1 MGMRKALRAV
11 IAILMGI
18 GWVAPAA
25 AGEKLTIE
33 QARELVRQNNF
44 GLRIARERLL
54 QTEALIDKSWV
65 GYKPQLNASGTYTHT
80 EPSASIAMPDIQG
93 LFQSVFDNVIL
104 NPGGDPDICE
114 GQPAC
119 VDWQNV
125 QAPEGEKT
133 QIIKRDS
140 VAFSASLYQPLFN
153 ARAYTAIKQA
163 YAGYDLAAIN
173 TDNLE
178 EYMLHSLDVAYYSAL
193 TARKYVAAAEK
204 AVELR
209 RAHLEIARAKFEVGD
224 QPKITVLRAE
234 IDLNQAEQDVRTAE
248 NSLALAKEGLALL
261 MARDVDFDLVAPE
274 PVKKPDSSLR
284 AFIERALEKRRD
296 LRIAEL
302 GLELAERDKQ
312 DAWFRFLPTLGLTGS
327 FRASDTKGFTGEY
340 YTWNVGLA
348 LSIPLYDGGLRYA
361 ELDEARSK
369 IRESRL
375 QLEQTRLNIRSEIRQ
390 LWLNME
396 SAQANLTKARKAL
409 TLAEEQAE
417 LAKIS
422 FEAGAITNLEVL
434 DANHVVFLSEVNA
447 AQLELQYQLAIL
459 KLEKAVRMF
468 NPAGGSVSTSGNM
481 PAAGGGSSGV
491 SSAAGS
497 AGGATGGSGTAG
509 QMSGGGQM
517 GGGASQLGF

>member
-1 MGMRKALRAV
+1 MGMRRALW
-11 IAILMGI
+11 AISAWAI
-18 GWVAPAA
+18 SAIVAGFGLAPPAA
-25 AGEKLTIE
+25 AAEPLTLE

-44 GLRIARERLL
+44 GLRIARERLV

-65 GYKPQLNASGTYTHT
+65 MVKPQLNASGTYTHT
-80 EPSASIAMPDIQG
+80 EPSASLAMPEFESIFNNLIFNPTEDPAVCGGEMACI
-93 LFQSVFDNVIL
+93 DWENV
-104 NPGGDPDICE
+104 E
-114 GQPAC
+114 
-119 VDWQNV
+119 VS
-125 QAPEGEKT
+125 KT
-133 QIIKRDS
+133 EIIKQDS
-140 VAFSASLYQPLFN
+140 VALSASLYQPLFN

-163 YAGYDLAAIN
+163 YAGYDLAAVN

-193 TARKYVAAAEK
+193 TARKYAAAAEK

-261 MARDVDFDLVAPE
+261 MARDADFDLVAPE
-274 PVKKPDSSLR
+274 PVAKPASSLR
-284 AFIERALEKRRD
+284 AFIDRALEKRRD

-375 QLEQTRLNIRSEIRQ
+375 QLEQTRQNIRSEIRQ

-396 SAQANLTKARKAL
+396 SAQANLTKARRAL

-422 FEAGAITNLEVL
+422 FEAGAITHLEVL

-468 NPAGGSVSTSGNM
+468 NPASGSVSTSSSM
-481 PAAGGGSSGV
+481 PAAGGGTSGA

-497 AGGATGGSGTAG
+497 AGDA
-509 QMSGGGQM
+509 M
-517 GGGASQLGF
+517 GGGASQMGF

>member
-1 MGMRKALRAV
+1 MGMRKALWAMT
-11 IAILMGI
+11 AILAGF
-18 GWVAPAA
+18 GWAAPAA
-25 AGEKLTIE
+25 AAEPLTIE

-44 GLRIARERLL
+44 GLRIARERLV
-54 QTEALIDKSWV
+54 QAEALIDKSWV
-65 GYKPQLNASGTYTHT
+65 GYKPQLNATGTYTHT
-80 EPSASIAMPDIQG
+80 EPSASLAFPEFESIFNNLIFNPTEDPAICGGEMACIDWE
-93 LFQSVFDNVIL
+93 NV
-104 NPGGDPDICE
+104 E
-114 GQPAC
+114 
-119 VDWQNV
+119 VS
-125 QAPEGEKT
+125 KT
-133 QIIKRDS
+133 QIIKQDS

-153 ARAYTAIKQA
+153 ARAYNAIKQA
-163 YAGYDLAAIN
+163 YTGHDLAAIN

-234 IDLNQAEQDVRTAE
+234 IDLNQAEQDVRTTE

-261 MARDVDFDLVAPE
+261 MARDADFELVEPE
-274 PVKKPDSSLR
+274 PVEQPAASLGE
-284 AFIERALEKRRD
+284 FIERALAKRRD

-302 GLELAERDKQ
+302 NLELAERDKQ
-312 DAWFRFLPTLGLTGS
+312 DAWFRFIPTLGLTGS

-361 ELDEARSK
+361 ELDEARSR

-375 QLEQTRLNIRSEIRQ
+375 ALEQTRHNIRSEIRQ

-396 SAQANLTKARKAL
+396 SAQANLIKARKAL

-434 DANHVVFLSEVNA
+434 DANHMVFLSEVNA

-468 NPAGGSVSTSGNM
+468 NPAGGTGGGSAMPGGNGGM
-481 PAAGGGSSGV
+481 NAAGGASGV

-497 AGGATGGSGTAG
+497 AGAAMGGAGATGGMGGAGGSG
-509 QMSGGGQM
+509 QMGGGQM
-517 GGGASQLGF
+517 GF